1 MLKLKV
7 TEALPKDVGRSF
19 ARISPD
25 DMKALGIAVGDIVE
39 VKGKRITV
47 CKVMLAFAD
56 MRGQSRIQLD
66 GLTRENAAIGL
77 DEMAEIRP
85 ISYQIADQVF
95 LTPLN
100 TSPTQRDMHYIGS
113 LMDGLP
119 IIAKD
124 RIRATLFGSR
134 TADFTVE
141 KTIPNGPVL
150 ITSTTELV
158 VGQLKNQNPAKST
171 LYSYEDIGGLK
182 SQVRRI
188 REMIELPLRYPEVF
202 ERLGVDAPKGVM
214 LYGPP
219 GCGKTLLA
227 RIIAQETESAFF
239 TVSGP
244 EIVHKFYGESEAHL
258 RKIFEEASR
267 KSPSIIFIDEIDAI
281 APKREQVVGEV
292 EKRIVAQLLALMDG
306 LNRRQQLIV
315 IAATNLPNSIDP
327 ALRRP
332 GRFDREICIPIPD
345 RNSRLEILEIHSRG
359 MPLAQDVDMAK
370 LADSTH
376 GFVGADLEALCKEA
390 AMSCLRTLIP
400 DIDFSM
406 NAIPYEQLVKLEVS
420 MSNFLDGLCEIE
432 PSALREVFVEIPN
445 VTFNHIGGH
454 AHIKQRLIEAV
465 EWPLKY
471 ADLFKQTQSTPSKGI
486 LLVGP
491 PGCGKTLLAKAI
503 ANESNVNFIAVK
515 GPELLSKYVGESEKA
530 IREIFSK
537 ARHAAPC
544 IIFFDEIDALICS
557 RGAEGSSGNR
567 VAEQVL
573 SQFLAEFDGIEDL
586 KGVLV
591 LGATNRLDMLD
602 AAVVRPGRFDEIIEI
617 GLPDILQRQE
627 IFAVHLKDKPCASH
641 VKAKKLAQ
649 ETEGFSGAQIGA
661 VCNKAALYAIRRVIS
676 LASKS
681 AITEKVIISLADI
694 ELALNEVKN

>member
-25 DMKALGIAVGDIVE
+25 DINALGIAVGDIVQ
-39 VKGKRITV
+39 VKGKRATA
-47 CKVMLAFAD
+47 CKVMLAFQD

-66 GLTRENAAIGL
+66 GVTRENASIGL
-77 DEMAEIRP
+77 DEMVEVQPIAYQVAE
-85 ISYQIADQVF
+85 QVF

-100 TSPTQRDMHYIGS
+100 SSPTQRDMHYIGS
-113 LMDGLP
+113 LMDGVP
-119 IIAKD
+119 TIAND

-134 TADFTVE
+134 TADFRVE
-141 KTIPNGPVL
+141 KTVPGGPVL
-150 ITSTTELV
+150 ITATTELV
-158 VGQLKNQNPAKST
+158 IGKIKNHNTAKTT

-267 KSPSIIFIDEIDAI
+267 KAPSIIFIDEIDAI
-281 APKREQVVGEV
+281 APKRDQVVGEV

-315 IAATNLPNSIDP
+315 IAATNLPNAVDP

-345 RNSRLEILEIHSRG
+345 RHSRLEILDIHSRG
-359 MPLAQDVDMAK
+359 MPLAHDVDMAK
-370 LADSTH
+370 LADITH

-390 AMSCLRTLIP
+390 AMSCLRNLIP

-406 NAIPYEQLVKLEVS
+406 NAIPYEQLAKLEVG
-420 MSNFLDGLCEIE
+420 MSHFLDGLCEIE

-445 VTFNHIGGH
+445 VTFDHIGGH

-465 EWPLKY
+465 EWPLRY
-471 ADLFKQTQSTPSKGI
+471 AELFKQTKSTPSKGI

-503 ANESNVNFIAVK
+503 ANQSNVNFIAVK

-530 IREIFSK
+530 VREIFSK

-544 IIFFDEIDALICS
+544 IIFFDEIDALICA
-557 RGAEGSSGNR
+557 RGAASASGNR

-573 SQFLAEFDGIEDL
+573 SQFLAEFDGIEEL

-602 AAVVRPGRFDEIIEI
+602 VAVVRPGRFDEIIEI
-617 GLPDILQRQE
+617 GLPDETQRQE
-627 IFAVHLKDKPCASH
+627 IFTVHLKGKPCTAH
-641 VKAKKLAQ
+641 VDAAKLAQ
-649 ETEGFSGAQIGA
+649 ETEGFSGAQIEA
-661 VCNKAALYAIRRVIS
+661 VCNKAALYAIRRAIGQ
-676 LASKS
+676 ASH
-681 AITEKVIISLADI
+681 TEAVDNVIITVEDI
-694 ELALNEVKN
+694 ALALREVRR